1 VLIEKSPAQAGKPLP
16 FRLLKD
22 NQGMKVIS
30 IENLTKMY
38 RSGWPGSP
46 VVAALAGLSLSVQ
59 AGEIYGFLGPN
70 GAGKTTTLKILV
82 GLMRASKGRAMVLDN
97 PAGDVKT
104 HSRIG
109 FLPESP
115 YFYDYLTAEE
125 FLGFYGRLAGLGHA
139 ILSQRITDMLQV
151 VGLTEARTRQLRKFS
166 KGMLQR
172 IGLAQ
177 ALIHDPELVI
187 LDEPMSGL
195 DPIGRKQVRDVILSL
210 RERGKTVFFSSH
222 ILPDVEMICDRV
234 GIIRKGELL
243 AEGTVDELVHRD
255 HTHSVEVVCEG
266 VDGESLAGIR
276 AIAARLIQRG
286 RQCLII
292 LPNQDFV
299 GKVLAEVADHRG
311 RLISVTPQ
319 KRSLEELFL
328 EPAEV
333 PGNTR
338 VSPCGT

>member
-1 VLIEKSPAQAGKPLP
+1 M
-16 FRLLKD
+16 
-22 NQGMKVIS
+22 NVIS
-30 IENLTKMY
+30 IDGLTKIY

-46 VVAALAGLSLSVQ
+46 SVMALAGLSLSVK

-70 GAGKTTTLKILV
+70 GAGKTTTLKILI
-82 GLMRASKGRAMVLDN
+82 GLMRASSGKVMVLGN

-104 HSRIG
+104 HRQIG

-115 YFYDYLTAEE
+115 YFYDYLSAEE
-125 FLGFYGRLAGLGHA
+125 FLGFYGRLAGLSHV
-139 ILSQRITDMLQV
+139 ILSQRITDMLELV
-151 VGLTEARTRQLRKFS
+151 DLTEARTRQLRKFS

-172 IGLAQ
+172 VGLAQ

-195 DPIGRKQVRDVILSL
+195 DPIGRKQVRDIILGL

-222 ILPDVEMICDRV
+222 ILPDVELICDRV
-234 GIIRKGELL
+234 GIIRKGQLL

-255 HTHSVEVVCEG
+255 HTHTVEIVCEG
-266 VDGESLAGIR
+266 LDEKSMDGIR
-276 AIAARLIQRG
+276 ADAGRLIQQG

-292 LPNQDFV
+292 LPNPDSV
-299 GKVLAEVADHRG
+299 SRVLAEISYHRG
-311 RLISVTPQ
+311 QVISVTPQ

-328 EPAEV
+328 EPAMDSSEIRM
-333 PGNTR
+333 T
-338 VSPCGT
+338 SCGA